1 MKRYCFTLDLI
12 NDDQLIAA
20 YDAHHREVWP
30 EVLASIKEA
39 GIVNMEI
46 YRYNNRLF
54 MVMEVNDQFS
64 FEKKAVSDLE
74 NAKVQEWELLMWH
87 YQQALPGAKA
97 GEKWMLMDAIFKL
110 EV

>member
-1 MKRYCFTLDLI
+1 MKRYCLTLDLI

-54 MVMEVNDQFS
+54 MMMEVNDQFS
-64 FEKKAVSDLE
+64 FEKKAASDLE
-74 NAKVQEWELLMWH
+74 NPKVQDWELLMWN

-97 GEKWMLMDAIFKL
+97 GEKWMLMDAIFTL
-110 EV
+110 

>member
-1 MKRYCFTLDLI
+1 MKRYCLTLDLI

-46 YRYNNRLF
+46 YRHNNRLF
-54 MVMEVNDQFS
+54 MMMEVNDQFS
-64 FEKKAVSDLE
+64 FEKKAVLDLE
-74 NAKVQEWELLMWH
+74 NPKVQDWELLMWK
-87 YQQALPGAKA
+87 YQQALPGAKP